1 MVWYEQNQM
10 KVRHFLLLSFKTF
23 CNVMLLYPLT
33 FTFTAFCMWL
43 TIGSFVDNGSSGNS
57 PYAGGWGGGWILPL
71 LSRFIYFTAAH
82 LIEILLTRN
91 SLHWQT
97 SSKRPDSVDGSV
109 NRSCDLKDKVAG
121 ESRQTDVH
129 GAAVF
134 ASAFEVFEHFLATR
148 LRSSERLNKT
158 FASHQNKSGRKEP
171 VRTWTGR

>member
-1 MVWYEQNQM
+1 
-10 KVRHFLLLSFKTF
+10 
-23 CNVMLLYPLT
+23 
-33 FTFTAFCMWL
+33 MWKSCTDL
-43 TIGSFVDNGSSGNS
+43 IGLQYRLDYDYSH
-57 PYAGGWGGGWILPL
+57 
-71 LSRFIYFTAAH
+71 FIYFTAAH

-91 SLHWQT
+91 SLHLQT

-134 ASAFEVFEHFLATR
+134 ASAFEVFEHFRATR

-158 FASHQNKSGRKEP
+158 SASHQNKSSRKEP